1 MTQDRSISATFSI
14 NSYNLQVSSTT
25 GGSVSGSGSY
35 DYGSSASILATPQT
49 GYQFVGWT
57 GDGINDQ
64 NSTSTSVLITQDT
77 NISAVFS
84 IKLYSLSVVAGNG
97 GSISGGGDFEH
108 GTDANI
114 SAISEQGY
122 SFSAWSGDGISD
134 PISTNTTVAM
144 TQDRSISATFSINSY
159 NLQVSST
166 TGGSVSGSGSYHY
179 GSSAS
184 ILATPQTGYQFV
196 GWTGDGI
203 NDQNSTST
211 SVLITQDTNIS
222 AVFSIK
228 SYSLSIVAGN
238 GGSISGGGDFEHGTD
253 ANISAI
259 PEQGYS
265 FSGWSGDGIANSSD
279 ANTTVAMTQDRS
291 ISATFSINSYNLQVS
306 STTGG
311 SVSGSGSYDYGSSAS
326 ILATPQT
333 GYQFVGWTGD
343 GINDQNSTGT
353 SVLITQDT
361 NISAVFSIKSYSLS
375 IFDGNGG
382 FISGGGDFEHGT
394 DANISAISEQ
404 GYSFSGWSG
413 DGISDPISTNTT
425 VAMTQDRSIS
435 ATFSINSYNLQVSST
450 TGDLSLGVVPM
461 ITDHPRAYWQLLK
474 LGINSFV
481 GPAMGSMIKTPRAL
495 LF

>member
-1 MTQDRSISATFSI
+1 M
-14 NSYNLQVSSTT
+14 
-25 GGSVSGSGSY
+25 
-35 DYGSSASILATPQT
+35 
-49 GYQFVGWT
+49 
-57 GDGINDQ
+57 
-64 NSTSTSVLITQDT
+64 
-77 NISAVFS
+77 
-84 IKLYSLSVVAGNG
+84 G

-166 TGGSVSGSGSYHY
+166 TGGSVFGSGSYDY

-228 SYSLSIVAGN
+228 SYSLSIVDGN

-265 FSGWSGDGIANSSD
+265 FSAWSGDGIENSSD

-361 NISAVFSIKSYSLS
+361 NISAVFSIKSYSIS

-382 FISGGGDFEHGT
+382 VHI
-394 DANISAISEQ
+394 
-404 GYSFSGWSG
+404 GWW
-413 DGISDPISTNTT
+413 
-425 VAMTQDRSIS
+425 R
-435 ATFSINSYNLQVSST
+435 F
-450 TGDLSLGVVPM
+450 
-461 ITDHPRAYWQLLK
+461 
-474 LGINSFV
+474 
-481 GPAMGSMIKTPRAL
+481 
-495 LF
+495 